1 MWLIA
6 LKASWRQTFTLAMR
20 YLFNFFSAVITMYI
34 VFLLMFY
41 GVRAVGAGA
50 LDLGGTLE
58 GLFTGYIIWMI
69 VLVGYQDLAY
79 NVASEAQTGTL
90 EQLYLSPV
98 GYKWL
103 AFFSQSLNSLLN
115 LAMISVITA
124 IMMFTTGQKLNLDM
138 LSILPVFIAV
148 YIQACGLGFALAGL
162 ALIFKRIQSFFQI
175 VTFGVIG
182 LFMIP
187 WASFPWAKYLPFTMG
202 QHLLQEIMM
211 KGMKITQAPAGHLT
225 VFAAVTV
232 VYLGAGLGLFAL
244 AENKAK
250 AMGLLGQY

>member
-1 MWLIA
+1 MWLTA
-6 LKASWRQTFTLAMR
+6 LKASWRQNFIMATR
-20 YLFNFFSAVITMYI
+20 YLFNMLSGIITMYI

-50 LDLGGTLE
+50 FDLGSTLE

-69 VLVGYQDLAY
+69 VIMGYQELAY
-79 NVASEAQTGTL
+79 NVSNEAQTGTL
-90 EQLYLSPV
+90 EQLYVSPI

-103 AFFSQSLNSLLN
+103 AFFSQSFNSLLN
-115 LAMISVITA
+115 LSVISVIVV
-124 IMMFTTGQKLNLDM
+124 IMMLTTGQNLNLDM
-138 LSILPVFIAV
+138 FSILPVFVFV
-148 YIQACGLGFALAGL
+148 YLQACGLGFALAGL

-182 LFMIP
+182 LFMLP
-187 WASFPWAKYLPFTMG
+187 WARFPWAKYLPFTMG

-211 KGMKITQAPAGHLT
+211 NGMKITQAPSSDLT
-225 VFAAVTV
+225 VFAGVTAVCLLT
-232 VYLGAGLGLFAL
+232 GLALFMR

-250 AMGLLGQY
+250 SMGLLGQY

>member
-6 LKASWRQTFTLAMR
+6 LKASWRQTLTLQIR
-20 YLFNFFSAVITMYI
+20 YLFNFFTSIITMSI
-34 VFLLMFY
+34 VFLLIFH
-41 GVRAVGAGA
+41 GVKAVGAGA

-69 VLVGYQDLAY
+69 VLTGYQDLAY
-79 NVASEAQTGTL
+79 NAANEAQTGTL

-103 AFFSQSLNSLLN
+103 AFFSGSFNALMS

-124 IMMFTTGQKLNLDM
+124 VMVLTTGQKLHLDIF
-138 LSILPVFIAV
+138 SILPVFFGV
-148 YIQACGLGFALAGL
+148 YIQAYGLGFILGGL
-162 ALIFKRIQSFFQI
+162 ALIFKRIQSFFQV

-187 WASFPWAKYLPFTMG
+187 WSKYPWAKYLPFTMG

-211 KGMKITQAPAGHLT
+211 EGRKFTQAPKGDLA
-225 VFAAVTV
+225 VFAVATIA
-232 VYLGAGLGLFAL
+232 YFLAGLGVFSM
-244 AENKAK
+244 AETKAK

>member
-1 MWLIA
+1 MWLTA
-6 LKASWRQTFTLAMR
+6 LKASWRQSFILATR
-20 YLFNFFSAVITMYI
+20 YLFNMVSAVITMYL

-50 LDLGGTLE
+50 FDLGNTLE
-58 GLFTGYIIWMI
+58 GLFAGYIIWMI
-69 VLVGYQDLAY
+69 VLMGYQELAY
-79 NVASEAQTGTL
+79 NVSNEAQTGTL
-90 EQLYLSPV
+90 EQLYVSPV

-103 AFFSQSLNSLLN
+103 AFFSQSFHSLTTMSL
-115 LAMISVITA
+115 ISVIVL
-124 IMMFTTGQKLNLDM
+124 IMTVTTGQNLNLDM
-138 LSILPVFIAV
+138 FSILPVFVFV
-148 YIQACGLGFALAGL
+148 YLQACGLGFTLAGL

-187 WASFPWAKYLPFTMG
+187 WARFPWAKYLPFTMG

-211 KGMKITQAPAGHLT
+211 NGMKITQAPSGDLS
-225 VFAAVTV
+225 VFAGITAAC
-232 VYLGAGLGLFAL
+232 LLSGLGLFML

-250 AMGLLGQY
+250 SMGLLGQY

>member
-6 LKASWRQTFTLAMR
+6 LKASWRQTFTLQIR
-20 YLFNFFSAVITMYI
+20 YLFNFLSAIITMSL

-50 LDLGGTLE
+50 LDLGGTLD
-58 GLFTGYIIWMI
+58 GLFTGYIVWMI
-69 VLVGYQDLAY
+69 VLNGYQDLAF
-79 NVASEAQTGTL
+79 NVATEAQTGTL

-103 AFFSQSLNSLLN
+103 AFFSGSLNALIS

-124 IMMFTTGQKLNLDM
+124 IMVLTTGQELHLDI
-138 LSILPVFIAV
+138 LSILPVYIGV
-148 YIQACGLGFALAGL
+148 YIQAYGLGFVLGGL
-162 ALIFKRIQSFFQI
+162 ALMFKRIQSFFQV

-187 WASFPWAKYLPFTMG
+187 WSKYPWAKYLPFTMG

-211 KGMKITQAPAGHLT
+211 EGMKFTQAPKGDLA
-225 VFAAVTV
+225 VFAVATIA
-232 VYLGAGLGLFAL
+232 YFLAGLGVFSM
-244 AENKAK
+244 AETKAK